1 MPKAKFRDPADR
13 EAFLRSVVNYLEI
26 LESFDE
32 GVILTD
38 RDGRI
43 AFYNATQARI
53 DQTDR
58 DEVIGLK
65 TTELYRLTD
74 ETSLIMRCL
83 LNRRPVVNQHL
94 VYRTRYG
101 RIANTIC
108 SVFPLF
114 DAQGELVGS
123 ACFVRDYH
131 LVEQTVTSICSH
143 TLEDPGSE
151 ARPGRRF
158 TFDDLIGEHP
168 SFRRIVQTAKTAA
181 LTPSAVML
189 HGETGTGKELF
200 AQAIHGFGPW
210 KGAPYVAINCAAIP
224 ENLLE
229 GLLFGTVRGAFTGA
243 VDRPG
248 LFEKANGGVLFLDE
262 VNSMPLGLQAKLL
275 RALQE
280 KRVRRVGSLE
290 ERPIAVKLLSSVN
303 EDPHAAVEAGRMR
316 VDLFYRLGVVFLRI
330 PPLRE
335 RRSDI
340 PVLARFFVSR
350 FNRELGRHVEAV
362 ADEVMDLFLEYPWP
376 GNVRELE
383 HVIEGAM
390 NVVGERDRLEI
401 GDLPPYLL
409 RARLPARTAPAEP
422 EAGRGGTFD
431 LKEAQRAAER
441 RAIRRAL
448 EAEGGN
454 LTRAAE
460 RLGIS
465 RQLLSYK
472 MKRHG
477 IRREEFRTRNRRP
490 G

>member
-1 MPKAKFRDPADR
+1 MPKARFRNPRER
-13 EAFLRSVVNYLEI
+13 EAFLRSVVNYRDI
-26 LESFDE
+26 LEAFDE

-38 RDGRI
+38 REGYI
-43 AFYNATQARI
+43 VFYNPAQSRI
-53 DQTDR
+53 DQTDP
-58 DEVIGLK
+58 EEALGLK
-65 TTELYRLTD
+65 ATELYDLTD

-83 LNRRPVVNQHL
+83 LSGRPVLNEHL

-114 DAQGELVGS
+114 GEGGELVGS

-143 TLEDPGSE
+143 TLPDGVDAQREQK
-151 ARPGRRF
+151 RF
-158 TFDDLIGEHP
+158 TFDDLIGDHP
-168 SFRRIVQTAKTAA
+168 AFRRVVQTAKTAA

-200 AQAIHGFGPW
+200 AQAIHAFGPW
-210 KGAPYVAINCAAIP
+210 KDAPYVAINCAAIP

-303 EDPHAAVEAGRMR
+303 EDPHQAVEAGRMR

-340 PVLARFFVSR
+340 PVLVRFFVDR
-350 FNRELGRHVEAV
+350 FNREMGRHVEGV
-362 ADEVMDLFLEYPWP
+362 ADEVMDLFLDYPWP

-390 NVVGERDRLEI
+390 NVVAERDRLEL
-401 GDLPPYLL
+401 GDLPPYLV
-409 RARLPARTAPAEP
+409 RRRPAAAPSEAPEP
-422 EAGRGGTFD
+422 GPVPAD
-431 LKEAQRAAER
+431 LKEAQKAAER
-441 RAIRRAL
+441 RAIREAL

-454 LTRAAE
+454 ITRAAA

-465 RQLLSYK
+465 RQLLGYK
-472 MKRHG
+472 MRRHG
-477 IRREEFRTRNRRP
+477 LRREEFRRP
-490 G
+490 ARGRAAR